1 MRWIN
6 ITILTI
12 LTILMALT
20 ATTTADTLRQDSTHT
35 VCRLTTAEAA
45 IARALAYTGFDKLES
60 YSRSVQVVA
69 EQMSVGETDPEVL
82 RAEFD
87 GKQLWRV
94 DFDNVTFDSSG
105 GCARDFEVYLDAE
118 RGRLIHIWSCCQSGG
133 CDTVLHADWVCRSP
147 EWQSEHMSPAHEFIS
162 LLDEPPATT
171 FADILNRLFWS
182 QHGAKA
188 KLVTGLLV
196 AEAHS
201 DGEPRPAWLVTLS
214 GMPGMPSPHASLPSF
229 QWLRMSAASGKP
241 LDGYLEGPPDDGF
254 RHWDESEL
262 IPVTPRPKPDSD

>member
-1 MRWIN
+1 MKIRIIFRN
-6 ITILTI
+6 VLLLLVLIMASSFPTGVAEETTELNSALDSRDGAIT
-12 LTILMALT
+12 
-20 ATTTADTLRQDSTHT
+20 
-35 VCRLTTAEAA
+35 
-45 IARALAYTGFDKLES
+45 RALAYTGFDQLES
-60 YSRSVQVVA
+60 YSRSVQVAA
-69 EQMSVGETDPEVL
+69 EQMTVGESDHEVL

-118 RGRLIHIWSCCQSGG
+118 RGCLIHIWSCCQSGG
-133 CDTVLHADWVCRSP
+133 CDTVLHADWVRRSP
-147 EWQSEHMSPAHEFIS
+147 EWQSEHNSPAHEFIS

-171 FADILNRLFWS
+171 FADILSRLFWS

-262 IPVTPRPKPDSD
+262 IPVKPHPEPDSD